1 MPFPIFAGI
10 LIVKKTVLV
19 YGLSLAALVILLK
32 FLQYKY
38 LMMDLSVEVYV
49 GVIAFL
55 FTITGIW
62 AGSKLIKPKIKTVV
76 VETASAPFTLNE
88 EAVKSTGL
96 SQRELEVLQLMAK
109 GYSNQEIADRI
120 FVSVSTVKSHAA
132 GIFLK
137 LDAKRRTQAIL
148 KAKELKIIG

>member
-1 MPFPIFAGI
+1 MKKTI
-10 LIVKKTVLV
+10 LI
-19 YGLSLAALVILLK
+19 YGLSLAALIMLLK
-32 FLQYKY
+32 VLQYKY
-38 LMMDLSVEVYV
+38 MLMDLSIEVYI
-49 GVIAFL
+49 GVIAAL
-55 FTITGIW
+55 FTITGVW
-62 AGSKLIKPKIKTVV
+62 AGSKLISPKIKTVV
-76 VETASAPFTLNE
+76 VETLSTPFIINE

-96 SQRELEVLQLMAK
+96 SQRELEVLQLMAA
-109 GYSNQEIADRI
+109 GFSNQEIADKI

>member
-1 MPFPIFAGI
+1 VFIIFALCI
-10 LIVKKTVLV
+10 IVKKTVLI

-38 LMMDLSVEVYV
+38 LMMDLSVEVYI
-49 GVIAFL
+49 GMIAVL

-62 AGSKLIKPKIKTVV
+62 AGSKLIKPRIQTVII
-76 VETASAPFTLNE
+76 EQESPFAVNE
-88 EAVKSTGL
+88 SAVKETGL

-109 GYSNQEIADRI
+109 GYSNQEIANQI

-137 LDAKRRTQAIL
+137 LDAKRRTQAVL